1 MAKQNL
7 HHFLVAL
14 SRFSN
19 LGSDFKKDPDRVMTE
34 AELSAQEKKLVRQG
48 DAKKIR
54 AYLSDDRLAAVLVKF
69 VAP

>member
-7 HHFLVAL
+7 QHFLVAL

-19 LGSDFKKDPDRVMTE
+19 LGSDFKQDPDRVMTE

-54 AYLSDDRLAAVLVKF
+54 DYLGDERPAIVVKF